1 MALAGAGYFA
11 RFHYDGWARIPE
23 AAVVANCDLD
33 VAKAQAAARQFN
45 VQSTF
50 TSVEDM
56 LDMVQPQLFDIATP
70 PSTHAAF
77 VRAAAD
83 RKIATI
89 CQKAF
94 CTSFEEARA
103 TVAYAAE
110 RGSLLVVHDNF
121 RFQPWYRMAKS
132 ILNSGDLGDIYQ
144 VSFRLRPGD
153 GQGPKAYLNR
163 QPYFQKM
170 PRFLVRETGIHF
182 IDTFRFL
189 FGEVAGVMARLRR
202 INPAISGEDAGVVL
216 FDFTSGVRGLFD
228 GNRLADH
235 VAKDHRWTMGEMLIE
250 GSEATL
256 RLDGYG
262 RLFLRE
268 HGENAEAPVKFD
280 IPNIGFAGDSVRALQ
295 AHVIE
300 HMVRKSPVE
309 NRGLEYLRNLVVEE
323 AIYRSHADGRYVS
336 FL

>member
-1 MALAGAGYFA
+1 MAVAGAGYFA

-23 AAVVANCDLD
+23 AAVVANVD
-33 VAKAQAAARQFN
+33 VDADKAQSAARQFN

-50 TSVEDM
+50 TSAEDM
-56 LDMVQPQLFDIATP
+56 LDMVQPRLFDIATP
-70 PSTHAAF
+70 PASHAAL

-83 RKIATI
+83 RKIAVI

-110 RGSLLVVHDNF
+110 RGSLLVIHENF
-121 RFQPWYRMAKS
+121 RFQPWYRTTKS
-132 ILNSGDLGDIYQ
+132 ILNSGNLGDVYQ

-153 GQGPKAYLNR
+153 GQGPKAYLDR

-202 INPAISGEDAGVVL
+202 INPAIAGEDAGIIL
-216 FDFTSGVRGLFD
+216 FDFVSGARGLFD

-235 VAKDHRWTMGEMLIE
+235 AAQDRRWTMGEMLIE
-250 GSEATL
+250 GSESSL
-256 RLDGYG
+256 RLDGHG

-268 HGENAEAPVKFD
+268 HGEIAETPMKFEV
-280 IPNIGFAGDSVRALQ
+280 PNVGFAGDSVRALQ
-295 AHVIE
+295 AHVID
-300 HMVRKSPVE
+300 HMLRKAPVE

-336 FL
+336 FI